1 MTTTIHQDPLISTR
15 YAELTGA
22 FPLRPI
28 RSDEGLAQTRAV
40 LRTITGIE
48 RNQDEEDFFAVLCGL
63 IRAHEEVH
71 VALPTLTPGDVLR
84 AFLEDHEMSQAD
96 LSKATGIA
104 DSNISAMLN
113 NRRGIS
119 KAARASFAN
128 VFGISPTRFVVD

>member
-1 MTTTIHQDPLISTR
+1 MTTTIHRDPLIRTR
-15 YAELTGA
+15 YAELTEA

-28 RSDEGLAQTRAV
+28 RSDEGLAQARLV

-48 RNQDEEDFFAVLCGL
+48 RHQDEEDYFTVLCGL
-63 IRAHEEVH
+63 IRAYEDLH
-71 VALPTLTPGDVLR
+71 VELPTLTQGDVLK
-84 AFLEDHEMSQAD
+84 ALLEDREMSQAD

-104 DSNISAMLN
+104 DSNISAMLH

-119 KAARASFAN
+119 KAARASFAQ